1 MDGVAYLLS
10 KTYTEDMIGQRIP
23 AEGGRMIFVSEGAI
37 TRNEWFKAGQNGMNP
52 EIMLTTPAI
61 NYAGETVA
69 EYKGILYGIY
79 RTYHKEDSDEMELY
93 LRRKGGV

>member
-1 MDGVAYLLS
+1 
-10 KTYTEDMIGQRIP
+10 
-23 AEGGRMIFVSEGAI
+23 MIFVSEGAI

-61 NYAGETVA
+61 NYSGEDVI
-69 EYKGILYGIY
+69 EYKKIRYGIY
-79 RTYHKEDSDEMELY
+79 RTYHQEDSDEIELY

>member
-52 EIMLTTPAI
+52 EIMLTSPAI
-61 NYAGETVA
+61 NYSGEDVI
-69 EYKGILYGIY
+69 EYKKIRYGIY
-79 RTYHKEDSDEMELY
+79 RTYHQEDSDEIELY

>member
-1 MDGVAYLLS
+1 MS
-10 KTYTEDMIGQRIP
+10 
-23 AEGGRMIFVSEGAI
+23 
-37 TRNEWFKAGQNGMNP
+37 P
-52 EIMLTTPAI
+52 EIMLTTPAV